1 MFLPEVYINL
11 FQGVCIIMFDVGKMI
26 FTRIREKSF
35 LLLSH
40 ELVFRSFRF
49 NDTHVQPIY
58 LKYIIQRGD
67 VRNSFLISA
76 ILCDF
81 KSLRRQSSEQKQCNS
96 LYFDRD
102 EQKGRICHNK
112 LNVRQIILSF
122 DIPCHSIFSYCG
134 VNLYPLKS
142 C

>member
-1 MFLPEVYINL
+1 MRCAGIRGGIKTICYRNELGRIDQITTVTIMFLPEVYINL

-58 LKYIIQRGD
+58 LKHIIQRGE
-67 VRNSFLISA
+67 VRNLFLISP

-81 KSLRRQSSEQKQCNS
+81 KSLRRQSSAQKQCISTVTN
-96 LYFDRD
+96 R
-102 EQKGRICHNK
+102 
-112 LNVRQIILSF
+112 NVGYDII
-122 DIPCHSIFSYCG
+122 
-134 VNLYPLKS
+134 N
-142 C
+142 